1 MCTQKSVMAI
11 VARPGDKTDSASGS
25 RPVFTRGTVHRS
37 CRSEWEVVR
46 PCDFRST
53 TVDAFGAS
61 GKRIGFL

>member
-1 MCTQKSVMAI
+1 M
-11 VARPGDKTDSASGS
+11 ARPGDKTDSASGS